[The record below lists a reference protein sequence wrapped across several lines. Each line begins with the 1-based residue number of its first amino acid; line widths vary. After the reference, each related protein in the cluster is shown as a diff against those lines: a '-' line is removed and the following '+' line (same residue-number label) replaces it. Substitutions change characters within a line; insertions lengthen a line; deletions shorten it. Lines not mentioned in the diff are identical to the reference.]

1 MRIYYY
7 NHEEFIKKTKP
18 KKKNNLMFNKTH
30 HFNSNKST
38 TVLEPL
44 FSIPRKPRILSR
56 NNDENKVPPAPQI
69 IITDHTRSYSS
80 LQSKPPPPLSSDIN
94 YSNPPFQREYSGFLS
109 PKTPT
114 LLTAPGVDSKRS
126 RSFSPGET
134 SNKSYI
140 MPPAASLRIDVKSP
154 RNIIAKRKEWLIGK
168 QGLIKEKTQE
178 LLRKMEELKF
188 LRERNISLNYEM
200 QEMKIF
206 RNRAAI
212 SEKLKEDYGMLNGV
226 LFDLLKAGERLR
238 GEWGRT
244 AGFRILT
251 ERFEMEKRRKERLEE
266 RVKDI
271 RAKYLKLKFY
281 EELMVINFAIQKED
295 EKRRLMFFNM
305 KRR

>member
-1 MRIYYY
+1 MY
-7 NHEEFIKKTKP
+7 
-18 KKKNNLMFNKTH
+18 KTH
-30 HFNSNKST
+30 HFNSNIIVS
-38 TVLEPL
+38 
-44 FSIPRKPRILSR
+44 FSSIPHKPRILSR

-80 LQSKPPPPLSSDIN
+80 LQSKPPPPLSSDTN
-94 YSNPPFQREYSGFLS
+94 YNPPLQREYSGFLS
-109 PKTPT
+109 PKTPI

-140 MPPAASLRIDVKSP
+140 MHPAAASLRIDVKSP
-154 RNIIAKRKEWLIGK
+154 RNIRAKRKEWLVGK
-168 QGLIKEKTQE
+168 QCLIRDRTKE
-178 LLRKMEELKF
+178 LLRKLEELKF
-188 LRERNISLNYEM
+188 LRERNRSLNNET
-200 QEMKIF
+200 QEMMIF

-244 AGFRILT
+244 AGFRVLT
-251 ERFEMEKRRKERLEE
+251 ERFEMGKRRNEGLEE

-295 EKRRLMFFNM
+295 EKRRLMFLNM
-305 KRR
+305 KRK